1 MRALLQQAD
10 ELPMNCFERV
20 SLFSELFANW
30 ERTSSQNAVMAN
42 FGESTFHA
50 LG

>member
-10 ELPMNCFERV
+10 ELPMNFERV

>member
-10 ELPMNCFERV
+10 ELPMNLERV
-20 SLFSELFANW
+20 SLFSDLLANW

>member
-10 ELPMNCFERV
+10 ELPMNFERV
-20 SLFSELFANW
+20 SLPFSELFANW
-30 ERTSSQNAVMAN
+30 ERTSLQNAVMAN